1 MENVTPVVSTPG
13 ELGPDELVSAYRQK
27 PQLYWRDR
35 YAERNALRFPSDQL
49 MEMLGSIERQIAHPL
64 ISDATR
70 NGLTMMAEGI
80 RMVQQGYATEID
92 GD

>member
-1 MENVTPVVSTPG
+1 MENVTPVVGIPG

-35 YAERNALRFPSDQL
+35 YAERNALRFGNDQL
-49 MEMLGSIERQIAHPL
+49 VEMLASIERQLRHPL
-64 ISDATR
+64 ISDTTR
-70 NGLTMMAEGI
+70 QGLTMMADGI
-80 RMVQQGYATEID
+80 QIVQQGYATEID